1 MNDETT
7 RATIEA
13 VKRLDAAFD
22 RGDIDAFMAA
32 MTDDCVWESFTP
44 APDGQRHHGQAAVRQ
59 AMADFLDSSP
69 VFDGE
74 EMLACGDRATVR
86 WNCRFRVPA
95 DRVSL
100 VVRQLQVRHH
110 RAVPVGPP
118 RLP

>member
-1 MNDETT
+1 MDDETT

-13 VKRLDAAFD
+13 VERLDAAFD

-44 APDGQRHHGQAAVRQ
+44 APDGHRHLGQAAVRQ

-74 EMLACGDRATVR
+74 EMLACGDRAMVR
-86 WNCRFRVPA
+86 WSCRFVGGRVRGV
-95 DRVSL
+95 D
-100 VVRQLQVRHH
+100 VVRVRDGKV
-110 RAVPVGPP
+110 AEILSYVKG
-118 RLP
+118 